1 MACLEQEPIE
11 CPRMAQCRTLPMWRK
26 LNALVQDYLDGVTL
40 ADLTAEAQSADHYV
54 I

>member
-1 MACLEQEPIE
+1 MSAQG
-11 CPRMAQCRTLPMWRK
+11 RMPHAAHVAEARTAP
-26 LNALVQDYLDGVTL
+26 VQDYLDGVTL

>member
-1 MACLEQEPIE
+1 MQYWSFRVLS
-11 CPRMAQCRTLPMWRK
+11 LLK
-26 LNALVQDYLDGVTL
+26 KDYLDGVTL